1 MVSKLSTKHYLVD
14 NGSAVISVASEAA
27 LPSETSVDR
36 GKVYSVTAP
45 DEKRSVEIKK
55 WGTKNDLP
63 DYREELVTGNNI
75 VPALI
80 ERKRNIICGQ
90 GWYAYR
96 ERFED
101 GPSGAIKRVV
111 DEVPMPAEA
120 EAFFKKFT
128 KEARRITG
136 DLLKHKIA
144 IVEFIRNG
152 EGHVGSNKALDMKYC
167 RAQKKDKAGNIPAWW
182 WSNYWT
188 TTNSRDVK
196 ADDRVLRELPLY
208 TGDRKQKRF
217 CLVLQD
223 DLFNDGYYPIPEYWG
238 GRHWINLSNIIPLF
252 HLANLKHGAAP
263 RFHIIIPHDYFY
275 DYERMNGAANEEERA
290 ALLTEFQSREQA
302 FIDDLNQV
310 ITSIGNTGRTL
321 VTKSEV
327 VEALG
332 GKYDKRIQIE
342 EIKFDMRDEALLE
355 LYKSSNIANVS
366 AQALHPTLA
375 SIESSKGIGSG
386 TEIRNAFLMYLIIAA
401 PVIRHLLQEVVDL
414 VKTENNWPADIKYAI
429 RDAEMTTLAENP
441 AGVQQADP
449 NNQPGA

>member
-1 MVSKLSTKHYLVD
+1 M
-14 NGSAVISVASEAA
+14 
-27 LPSETSVDR
+27 PSETNVDR
-36 GKVYSVTAP
+36 GRVYSVTDP
-45 DEKRSVEIKK
+45 NGKKSVEIKK

-63 DYREELVTGNNI
+63 DYREDLVTGNNI

-96 ERFED
+96 ERFVD
-101 GPSGAIKRVV
+101 GPEGAMKRLV
-111 DEVPMPAEA
+111 DEVPMPTDAEG
-120 EAFFKKFT
+120 FFKVFT
-128 KEARRITG
+128 KQSRRLVG
-136 DLLKHKIA
+136 DMLKHKLA
-144 IVEFIRNG
+144 ICEFIRNG
-152 EGHVGSNKALDMKYC
+152 EGKIASHKAMEVKYC
-167 RAQKKDKAGNIPAWW
+167 RAQKKRVGEIPAWW

-188 TTNSRDVK
+188 TAAARDIK
-196 ADDRVLRELPLY
+196 NDDRVLRELPIY
-208 TGDRKQKRF
+208 KADADPKQNRF
-217 CLVLQD
+217 VVVLED

-275 DYERMNGAANEEERA
+275 DYEKMNRTTSDEERA
-290 ALLTEFQSREQA
+290 DLLKEFQAKEQA
-302 FIDDLNQV
+302 FINDLNEV

-321 VTKSEV
+321 VSKSEV

-332 GKYDKRIQIE
+332 GKYDKRITIE

-375 SIESSKGIGSG
+375 SIESNKGIGSG

-401 PVIRHLLQEVVDL
+401 PVIREQLYDL
-414 VKTENNWPADIKYAI
+414 VELVKLENGWPAEIKYAI